1 MNVTIGDRIKAARK
15 EAGMTQKELGAALGI
30 SFQAVAQWENNL
42 RNPKVETVL
51 KIAKVLNVNPQRLL
65 LQTGHSELYRDV
77 EAVTTIELEQ
87 LLELHFAKLN
97 RKGKETAVQRIKE
110 LTMIPEYCENNGLS
124 DEVGNSSK
132 KTPAGK

>member
-51 KIAKVLNVNPQRLL
+51 KIAKVLNIDPQRLL
-65 LQTGHSELYRDV
+65 LQYGYTELYSNV
-77 EAVTTIELEQ
+77 ETASLFELTQ

-124 DEVGNSSK
+124 DEVGNSSE
-132 KTPAGK
+132 KTPAGE